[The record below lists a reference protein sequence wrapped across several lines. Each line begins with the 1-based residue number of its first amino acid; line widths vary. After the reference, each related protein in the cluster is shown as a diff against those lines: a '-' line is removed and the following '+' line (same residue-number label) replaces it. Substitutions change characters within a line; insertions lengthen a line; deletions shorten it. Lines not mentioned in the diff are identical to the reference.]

1 MSRVVPSGARSKKVQ
16 FILSGMNPICVSAQA
31 RIEHG
36 LRTTE
41 NCNLIGNKWAVDML
55 RKHIVNGTTR
65 HAYLFAGPPGLGRRT
80 LALRFAQAL
89 NCITPAAP
97 GIPCGECRD
106 CKQIAAMHH
115 ADMTVIQ
122 AESEGGTLKVDQIRE
137 ARRTLVL
144 KPYQASYRVALF
156 LRFQEANDNA
166 ANALL
171 KTLEEAPSYAV
182 LILTADNPEQL
193 LPTIVSRCEVLRLRP
208 LRVDDV
214 TNELERRGIENG
226 RAKLIAHISGGRFG
240 YALRLL
246 EDDALLGWREER
258 LNDLQTLLSASRVEK
273 FAYAEKLSKD
283 KESMR
288 QAILVWLSY
297 WRDVMLRTVQAET
310 PLVNVDRN
318 LEIEDVAGKLDLSAA
333 RQMVCTLEGAL
344 EKMERNVN
352 SRLLAE
358 VLLLDLPKV

>member
-1 MSRVVPSGARSKKVQ
+1 
-16 FILSGMNPICVSAQA
+16 MNS
-31 RIEHG
+31 
-36 LRTTE
+36 
-41 NCNLIGNKWAVDML
+41 NWNLVGHEWAVDML
-55 RKHIVNGTTR
+55 KKHIVNGTTR
-65 HAYLFAGPPGLGRRT
+65 HAYLFAGAPGLGRRT

-89 NCITPAAP
+89 NCQTPVDE
-97 GIPCGECRD
+97 GIPCGQCRD
-106 CKQIAAMHH
+106 CKQIEAMQH
-115 ADMTVIQ
+115 ADLTVVQ

-137 ARRTLVL
+137 ARRTLTF
-144 KPYQASYRVALF
+144 KPYQSKYRVAIF

-208 LRVDDV
+208 LKIEEVQRALEIR
-214 TNELERRGIENG
+214 ELEIGQ
-226 RAKLIAHISGGRFG
+226 AKLIAHISSGRFG
-240 YALRLL
+240 YALKLIESESLL
-246 EDDALLGWREER
+246 EKREER
-258 LNDLQTLLSASRVEK
+258 LNDMQSLIAASRVEK
-273 FAYAEKLSKD
+273 FAYADKLARDKD
-283 KESMR
+283 SMR
-288 QAILVWLSY
+288 QAILIWLSY
-297 WRDVMLRTVQAET
+297 WRDVMLRTAQART

-318 LEIEDVAGKLDLSAA
+318 VEIEDLAGQLDTSVARGVV
-333 RQMVCTLEGAL
+333 RGLENAL

>member
-1 MSRVVPSGARSKKVQ
+1 MKD
-16 FILSGMNPICVSAQA
+16 NW
-31 RIEHG
+31 
-36 LRTTE
+36 
-41 NCNLIGNKWAVDML
+41 NLVGNGWAVDML
-55 RKHIVNGTTR
+55 KKHVTNGTTR
-65 HAYLFAGPPGLGRRT
+65 HAYLFAGPPGLGRRS

-89 NCITPAAP
+89 NCETPTEA
-97 GIPCGECRD
+97 GIPCGQCRD
-106 CKQIAAMHH
+106 CRQIAAMQY
-115 ADMTVIQ
+115 ADLTIVQ
-122 AESEGGTLKVDQIRE
+122 AEAEGGTLKVDQIRE
-137 ARRTLVL
+137 ARRTLTL
-144 KPYQASYRVALF
+144 KPYQAKYRFALF

-208 LRVDDV
+208 LKVEELMK
-214 TNELERRGIENG
+214 ELESRGIESG

-240 YALRLL
+240 YAQRLL
-246 EDDALLGWREER
+246 EDDALLEWREER
-258 LNDLQTLLSASRVEK
+258 LNDLQTLISASRVEK
-273 FAYAEKLSKD
+273 FAYADKLARD
-283 KESMR
+283 KETMR
-288 QAILVWLSY
+288 QAVLVWLSY
-297 WRDVMLRTVQAET
+297 WRDVMLRTAHAST

-318 LEIEDVAGKLDLSAA
+318 VEIEDLAQRLDLPIA
-333 RQMVCTLEGAL
+333 RQVVGGLEDVL

>member
-1 MSRVVPSGARSKKVQ
+1 MTNQ
-16 FILSGMNPICVSAQA
+16 LM
-31 RIEHG
+31 
-36 LRTTE
+36 TE
-41 NCNLIGNKWAVDML
+41 NWNLIGHEWAVDML
-55 RKHIVNGTTR
+55 KKHVVNGTTR
-65 HAYLFAGPPGLGRRT
+65 HAYLFTGPPGLGRHS

-89 NCITPAAP
+89 NCQTPVDA
-97 GIPCGECRD
+97 GIPCGQCRD
-106 CKQIAAMHH
+106 CKQIEAMQY
-115 ADMTVIQ
+115 ADLTVIQ
-122 AESEGGTLKVDQIRE
+122 ADSEGGTLKVDQVRE
-137 ARRTLVL
+137 TRRMLTL
-144 KPYQASYRVALF
+144 KPYMAKYRVALF

-208 LRVDDV
+208 LPIEDV
-214 TNELERRGIENG
+214 RRDLEIRGLEID

-240 YALRLL
+240 YALRLIESESLL
-246 EDDALLGWREER
+246 EKREER
-258 LNDLQTLLSASRVEK
+258 LNDLLTLLPASRVQK
-273 FAYAEKLSKD
+273 FAYADKLARD

-297 WRDVMLRTVQAET
+297 WRDVMLRTAQAET

-318 LEIEDVAGKLDLSAA
+318 VEIEDLADRMDLSSA
-333 RQMVCTLEGAL
+333 RRVVSGLENTL

-352 SRLLAE
+352 PRLLAE

>member
-1 MSRVVPSGARSKKVQ
+1 MTD
-16 FILSGMNPICVSAQA
+16 NW
-31 RIEHG
+31 
-36 LRTTE
+36 
-41 NCNLIGNKWAVDML
+41 NLIGHEWAVEML
-55 RKHIVNGTTR
+55 KKHVANGTTR

-89 NCITPAAP
+89 NCPTPLEP
-97 GIPCGECRD
+97 GVPCGGCRD
-106 CKQIAAMHH
+106 CKQIAAMQY
-115 ADMTVIQ
+115 ADLTVVQ
-122 AESEGGTLKVDQIRE
+122 AETEGGVLKVDQIRE
-137 ARRTLVL
+137 ARRTLIL
-144 KPYQASYRVALF
+144 KPYQARYRVALF

-182 LILTADNPEQL
+182 LVLTADSPEQL

-208 LRVDDV
+208 LRVEEV
-214 TNELERRGIENG
+214 QKQLETRGLETNT
-226 RAKLIAHISGGRFG
+226 AKLIAHISGGRFG

-246 EDDALLGWREER
+246 DDESLLGMREER
-258 LNDLQTLLSASRVEK
+258 LNDLQRLISASRVEK
-273 FAYAEKLSKD
+273 FTYAEKLAKD

-288 QAILVWLSY
+288 QVILIWLSY
-297 WRDVMLRTVQAET
+297 GRDLMLKTARAGT
-310 PLVNVDRN
+310 PLVNVDRDA
-318 LEIEDVAGKLDLSAA
+318 EIEDLAQRLDLSSA
-333 RQMVCTLEGAL
+333 RHMVSGLEDVL